1 MSEPPLPRAD
11 PERGFFT
18 RYAGVPAG
26 GWDASLVAL
35 GVLIAVGATL
45 AGTIVVALFD
55 RTLESSAAKNAAQLV
70 VALVLAGTALGFA
83 STDAGGRL
91 KDALAR
97 LGLARMSV
105 AAVGLAILAWLAYLT
120 LAAALSPLLS
130 PDQEDITRELGT
142 DTGSAGSLV
151 VAGLLIIV
159 AAPISEELFFRGFM
173 FAGLRRSIPLWP
185 AAVVSAVIWGSLHL
199 GGGNVGV
206 AIQLAVFGVILAWLY
221 ERSGTLWA
229 PILVHTTNNTIAFVL
244 LVTDVI

>member
-1 MSEPPLPRAD
+1 MSEPPPPRAE
-11 PERGFFT
+11 PEPGFLT

-45 AGTIVVALFD
+45 AGTIAIALFD
-55 RTLESSAAKNAAQLV
+55 PTLESSAAKNAAQLV
-70 VALVLAGTALGFA
+70 VALVLGGTALGFA
-83 STDAGGRL
+83 SANAGGRL
-91 KDALAR
+91 KDALGR

-151 VAGLLIIV
+151 VAGLLIVV
-159 AAPISEELFFRGFM
+159 AAPLSEELFFRGFM

-185 AAVVSAVIWGSLHL
+185 AAVLSAAIWGALHL

-206 AIQLAVFGVILAWLY
+206 AIQLAIFGVILAWLY

-229 PILVHTTNNTIAFVL
+229 PILAHATNNTIAFVL